1 MTAFIGRR
9 EFLTLIGGA
18 AAWPLFAV
26 AQQPRMPLIGFLG
39 ITFASERPERL
50 AAFKRGLGES
60 GFVDGRNVLIEI
72 RWAENRYDR
81 FQELAA
87 DLVRHKVDVIV
98 APGTAAAIAARSTTA
113 TIPIVFAV
121 ADDPVKLGLVA
132 SLSRPG
138 ANVTGINFFS
148 AELVAKRLALL
159 RELLPAAMRVAAL
172 INPSDK
178 TQREDTEKQL
188 ERAARALGLETYVIH
203 AASHHE
209 IDEAFAALARDR
221 PDALFVGPDGFFNS
235 RRVQLAI
242 LAARYTIPATF
253 AVRDY
258 VEAGGLMSY
267 GTNIN
272 DAYRQVGVY
281 AGLILKGGRPA
292 DLPVLQSTAFEL
304 VINLN
309 TAKALGLTIPP
320 GVLARAD
327 EVIE

>member
-1 MTAFIGRR
+1 MRRRQFI
-9 EFLTLIGGA
+9 TLLGGAA
-18 AAWPLFAV
+18 AAWPLA
-26 AQQPRMPLIGFLG
+26 ATAEQSAMPVIGFLG

-132 SLSRPG
+132 SLSRPS
-138 ANVTGINFFS
+138 ANVTGDRIFS
-148 AELVAKRLALL
+148 QPRVAKRLALL

-178 TQREDTEKQL
+178 RKGRTRRNSWKGPL
-188 ERAARALGLETYVIH
+188 ALGLEIDVIH
-203 AASHHE
+203 AASHQE
-209 IDEAFAALARDR
+209 IDDAFAALARDR

-258 VEAGGLMSY
+258 VEVGGLMSY

-281 AGLILKGGRPA
+281 AGRILKGAKPPTCRFCSPPRSSLSSISRPSKRSA
-292 DLPVLQSTAFEL
+292 SPCRPRCS
-304 VINLN
+304 
-309 TAKALGLTIPP
+309 PSP
-320 GVLARAD
+320 MR
-327 EVIE
+327 

>member
-1 MTAFIGRR
+1 MRRR
-9 EFLTLIGGA
+9 EFISLLGGA
-18 AAWPLFAV
+18 ATAWPVV
-26 AQQPRMPLIGFLG
+26 ARGQQPALPVVGFLG
-39 ITFASERPERL
+39 VASDRAERL

-60 GFVDGRNVLIEI
+60 GFVEGQNVMIEA
-72 RWAENRYDR
+72 RWAEGRYDR
-81 FQELAA
+81 FPELAA
-87 DLVRHKVDVIV
+87 DLVRHRVAVIA
-98 APGTAAAIAARSTTA
+98 APGSQAAAIALKSTIA

-138 ANVTGINFFS
+138 GNVTGINFFTT
-148 AELVAKRLALL
+148 EIVAKRLALL

-172 INPSDK
+172 INPSDE
-178 TQREDTEKQL
+178 TQREATERQV
-188 ERAARALGLETYVIH
+188 ETAARALGLETHVIH
-203 AASHHE
+203 AANRQQ
-209 IDEAFAALARDR
+209 IDEVFAALARER

-242 LAARYTIPATF
+242 LAARYALPTTF

-258 VEAGGLMSY
+258 VEVGGLMSY

-281 AGLILKGGRPA
+281 TGLILKGRRPA

-309 TAKALGLTIPP
+309 TARALGLDIPP
-320 GVLARAD
+320 TLLARTD